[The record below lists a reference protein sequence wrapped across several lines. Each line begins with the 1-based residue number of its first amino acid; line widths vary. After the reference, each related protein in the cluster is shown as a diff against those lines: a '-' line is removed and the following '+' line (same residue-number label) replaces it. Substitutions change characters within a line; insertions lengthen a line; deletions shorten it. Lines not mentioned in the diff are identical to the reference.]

1 MEDIIFNF
9 NSDQEENN
17 EPLDPLGIK
26 KEDFENLKIIGLFQ
40 SSYILKNNLTCLYA
54 QK

>member
-26 KEDFENLKIIGLFQ
+26 KEDFENLKII
-40 SSYILKNNLTCLYA
+40 
-54 QK
+54 

>member
-17 EPLDPLGIK
+17 EPLDPGIK
-26 KEDFENLKIIGLFQ
+26 KEDFENLKILNYFNHPIF
-40 SSYILKNNLTCLYA
+40 
-54 QK
+54 